1 MRHLLEL
8 LLQQRRSNVVRH
20 ALMFLETFLIQLI
33 KRKVVARNS
42 GSSRRRLR
50 LPLLLLVLKLWAMD
64 WPLLCMRMPLR

>member
-33 KRKVVARNS
+33 KRKVIARNS
-42 GSSRRRLR
+42 GSSRLRLR

>member
-42 GSSRRRLR
+42 GSSRLRLR

-64 WPLLCMRMPLR
+64 WPLLCMRMPLG

>member
-20 ALMFLETFLIQLI
+20 ALMFLETFLIQLR
-33 KRKVVARNS
+33 KRKVIARNS
-42 GSSRRRLR
+42 GSRGLRLR

-64 WPLLCMRMPLR
+64 WPLLRMRMPLR